1 MFGYLSTLVE
11 HDVFEEIFVNF
22 LIVGHTHA
30 SIDQYFSV
38 LSNKIAEQKF
48 IGTPKM
54 LMALL
59 SVAHAVANER
69 PLIPPQKIIV
79 NYDVAGFFEK
89 GLIQNILQLF
99 AFNIGHSRFKGKYLN
114 KFKYY
119 GTPHCFRFK
128 KEGHLKCIMQYKMFS
143 VYDAWLPQRPLASQH
158 SIQPGSLNTSL
169 LVTGIH
175 VADAFEAVG
184 GKDAFFNDAMVRIL

>member
-54 LMALL
+54 LMTLL
-59 SVAHAVANER
+59 NVAHAVANER

-89 GLIQNILQLF
+89 GLIQNIF
-99 AFNIGHSRFKGKYLN
+99 TTI
-114 KFKYY
+114 
-119 GTPHCFRFK
+119 CF
-128 KEGHLKCIMQYKMFS
+128 
-143 VYDAWLPQRPLASQH
+143 
-158 SIQPGSLNTSL
+158 
-169 LVTGIH
+169 
-175 VADAFEAVG
+175 
-184 GKDAFFNDAMVRIL
+184 